1 MQVVELYINNVRV
14 DLFKDESITLTDS
27 IQNIKD
33 ISKVLVLLHNN
44 LHCQHPQLTI
54 KFLSTSTTTI

>member
-33 ISKVLVLLHNN
+33 ISKVFSPFTQQFTLPASSTNN
-44 LHCQHPQLTI
+44 NIFKH
-54 KFLSTSTTTI
+54 F